1 MNYTNKCLITITP
14 IYTHIKLTYNNNNLL
29 YIPSNLINFNK
40 NKYTFNM
47 TRPLKCEYKEI
58 VWNVDDIS
66 KIKINITKNNYE
78 LLNDYIYKYH
88 LTNENKTNIYYI
100 NKNKFAISE
109 FSKTL
114 NSCWFINNLFHNCK

>member
-14 IYTHIKLTYNNNNLL
+14 IYTHIKLNYNNKNLL

-40 NKYTFNM
+40 NKYIFNM
-47 TRPLKCEYKEI
+47 SRPLKCEYKEI

-78 LLNDYIYKYH
+78 LLNDYIYKYN

-100 NKNKFAISE
+100 NKNNFAISE

-114 NSCWFINNLFHNCK
+114 NSCWFINNLFNNCK